1 MSAPLDHSSSGTSPV
16 NPSALIA
23 GIVVAVVVVAGVVF
37 ILSCW
42 WRSRGRA
49 RRAATKE
56 TANNQ
61 IALTASSHHR
71 PTASA
76 NQADDH
82 A

>member
-1 MSAPLDHSSSGTSPV
+1 MSAPPHHNGPGASPV
-16 NPSALIA
+16 NPGALIA

-37 ILSCW
+37 TLSCW
-42 WRSRGRA
+42 RRSRGRA

-61 IALTASSHHR
+61 IAPTALGHHR
-71 PTASA
+71 PAAST